1 MLKKYYNIIVD
12 RKKSTERIYMT
23 QGKLKKQ
30 LRKNRIQRNI
40 KTGVTVGLGAVSAIA
55 GISNVAMYA
64 MADSIDNE
72 VKGSEYK
79 VSHNNKLTAG
89 LTAVIT
95 DKLNNITVESLDVP
109 DVKSSMSDT
118 DTTSTEDVT
127 VESTA
132 ETTDYS
138 SVVELIPSGSE
149 MYTSVNMNV
158 RATPDKNSERVGGL
172 NAGVKVTVQD
182 DLGNGWVEIEFK
194 GKSAYICNEY
204 LSYDA
209 PLIKV
214 SSTAYYE
221 KSSRH
226 SASGRKL
233 VEGYS
238 IAGMVK
244 WLNKS
249 VNIYKCNKDGSVGEL
264 LGTYRFDDTG
274 YGADSGMGDSKIL
287 DGRTVGTIENGTCID
302 FYYTTES
309 ECINY
314 GRRNVYIQFTE

>member
-1 MLKKYYNIIVD
+1 
-12 RKKSTERIYMT
+12 MT

-55 GISNVAMYA
+55 GISNIAMYA

-79 VSHNNKLTAG
+79 VNHSNKKLTAG
-89 LTAVIT
+89 LTADIT
-95 DKLNNITVESLDVP
+95 DKLNNITVESLDIP
-109 DVKSSMSDT
+109 DVQSSMSGTNDT
-118 DTTSTEDVT
+118 INT
-127 VESTA
+127 VESTTETEA
-132 ETTDYS
+132 TTDYS

-149 MYTSVNMNV
+149 MYTSVNMNI

-172 NAGVKVTVQD
+172 NAGVKVTVKN

-221 KSSRH
+221 KSDRH

-274 YGADSGMGDSKIL
+274 YGADSGMGNSKIL

-309 ECINY
+309 ECIEY
-314 GRRNVYIQFTE
+314 GRRNVYIQFID

>member
-1 MLKKYYNIIVD
+1 
-12 RKKSTERIYMT
+12 MT

-55 GISNVAMYA
+55 GISNIAMYA

-79 VSHNNKLTAG
+79 VNHSNKKLTAG
-89 LTAVIT
+89 LTADIT
-95 DKLNNITVESLDVP
+95 NKLNNITVESLNIP
-109 DVKSSMSDT
+109 DVQSSMSGT
-118 DTTSTEDVT
+118 DNTTTTEESTTETEATTESTE
-127 VESTA
+127 A
-132 ETTDYS
+132 TTDYS

-172 NAGVKVTVQD
+172 NAGVKVTVKN

-194 GKSAYICNEY
+194 GNSAYICNEY

-238 IAGMVK
+238 IAGMIK

-249 VNIYKCNKDGSVGEL
+249 VNIYKCNKDGSVGDL

-274 YGADSGMGDSKIL
+274 YGAESGMGDSKIL

-309 ECINY
+309 ECIDY
-314 GRRNVYIQFTE
+314 GRRNVYIQFID

>member
-1 MLKKYYNIIVD
+1 
-12 RKKSTERIYMT
+12 MT

-55 GISNVAMYA
+55 GISNIAMYA

-79 VSHNNKLTAG
+79 VNHSNKKLTAG
-89 LTAVIT
+89 LTADIT
-95 DKLNNITVESLDVP
+95 DKLNNITVESLDIP
-109 DVKSSMSDT
+109 DVQSSMSGTNDT
-118 DTTSTEDVT
+118 INTEVATESTEV
-127 VESTA
+127 
-132 ETTDYS
+132 TTDYS

-172 NAGVKVTVQD
+172 NAGAKVTVKN

-274 YGADSGMGDSKIL
+274 YGADSGMGNSKIL

-309 ECINY
+309 ECIDY

>member
-1 MLKKYYNIIVD
+1 
-12 RKKSTERIYMT
+12 MT

-55 GISNVAMYA
+55 GISNIAMYA

-79 VSHNNKLTAG
+79 VNHSNKKLTAG
-89 LTAVIT
+89 LTADIT
-95 DKLNNITVESLDVP
+95 DKLNNITVEGLDIP
-109 DVKSSMSDT
+109 DVQSSMSGT
-118 DTTSTEDVT
+118 DNTTNTEVAT
-127 VESTA
+127 VESTEVATESA
-132 ETTDYS
+132 EATTESAEVATDYS

-158 RATPDKNSERVGGL
+158 RETPDKNSERVGGL
-172 NAGVKVTVQD
+172 NAGVKVTVKN

-274 YGADSGMGDSKIL
+274 YGAESGMGDSKIL

-309 ECINY
+309 ECIDY
-314 GRRNVYIQFTE
+314 GRRNVYIQFID

>member
-1 MLKKYYNIIVD
+1 
-12 RKKSTERIYMT
+12 MT

-55 GISNVAMYA
+55 GISNIAMYA

-79 VSHNNKLTAG
+79 VNHSNKKLTAG
-89 LTAVIT
+89 LTADIT
-95 DKLNNITVESLDVP
+95 DKLNNITVESLDIP
-109 DVKSSMSDT
+109 DVQSSMSGTNDKIN
-118 DTTSTEDVT
+118 TEEAT
-127 VESTA
+127 VENTEVATESA
-132 ETTDYS
+132 EATTDYS

-172 NAGVKVTVQD
+172 NAGVKVTVKN

-194 GKSAYICNEY
+194 GKRAYICNEY

-249 VNIYKCNKDGSVGEL
+249 VNIYKCNKDGSVGDL

-274 YGADSGMGDSKIL
+274 YGAESGMGDSKIL

-309 ECINY
+309 ECIDY
-314 GRRNVYIQFTE
+314 GRRNVYIQFID

>member
-1 MLKKYYNIIVD
+1 
-12 RKKSTERIYMT
+12 MT

-55 GISNVAMYA
+55 GISNIAMYA

-79 VSHNNKLTAG
+79 VNHSNKKLTAG
-89 LTAVIT
+89 LTADIT
-95 DKLNNITVESLDVP
+95 DKLNNITVEGLDIP
-109 DVKSSMSDT
+109 DVQSSMSDT
-118 DTTSTEDVT
+118 DNTTTTEVAT
-127 VESTA
+127 VESTEVATESA
-132 ETTDYS
+132 EVATDYS

-172 NAGVKVTVQD
+172 NAGVKVTVKN

-249 VNIYKCNKDGSVGEL
+249 VNIYKCNKDGSVGDL

-274 YGADSGMGDSKIL
+274 YGAESGMGDSKIL

-309 ECINY
+309 ECIEY
-314 GRRNVYIQFTE
+314 GRRNVYIQFID

>member
-1 MLKKYYNIIVD
+1 
-12 RKKSTERIYMT
+12 MT

-55 GISNVAMYA
+55 CASNVAMYA
-64 MADSIDNE
+64 MADSVDNE

-79 VSHNNKLTAG
+79 VNHNNSKLTAG
-89 LTAVIT
+89 LTADIT

-109 DVKSSMSDT
+109 DVKSSMSGT
-118 DTTSTEDVT
+118 DNATATEDVT
-127 VESTA
+127 VEGVTETTKSADVTVESA
-132 ETTDYS
+132 ETTETTNYS
-138 SVVELIPSGSE
+138 SIVELIPSGSE

-172 NAGVKVTVQD
+172 NAGVKVTVKN

-309 ECINY
+309 ECIDY

>member
-1 MLKKYYNIIVD
+1 
-12 RKKSTERIYMT
+12 MT

-55 GISNVAMYA
+55 GISNIAMYA

-79 VSHNNKLTAG
+79 VNHSNKKLTAG
-89 LTAVIT
+89 LTADIT
-95 DKLNNITVESLDVP
+95 DKLNNITVESLDIP
-109 DVKSSMSDT
+109 DVQSSMSGT
-118 DTTSTEDVT
+118 DNTTNTEVAT
-127 VESTA
+127 VESTEA
-132 ETTDYS
+132 TTDYS

-158 RATPDKNSERVGGL
+158 RATPDKDSERVGGL
-172 NAGVKVTVQD
+172 NAGVKVTVKN

-274 YGADSGMGDSKIL
+274 YGAESGMGDSKIL

-309 ECINY
+309 ECIDY
-314 GRRNVYIQFTE
+314 GRRNVYIQFID